1 MDRGP
6 AIIAIVD
13 DDDAVRDSLSLLLGA
28 HGMTVRAYASP
39 GQFLSDAASRADCL
53 IFDLHMP
60 EMTGI
65 ELAERLRGR
74 GISTPIVIVTGR
86 NDPRLAP
93 RMQRAGVSAVLSK
106 PVDEEKLLACIRD
119 AGQSN

>member
-1 MDRGP
+1 
-6 AIIAIVD
+6 
-13 DDDAVRDSLSLLLGA
+13 
-28 HGMTVRAYASP
+28 
-39 GQFLSDAASRADCL
+39 
-53 IFDLHMP
+53 MP

-65 ELAERLRGR
+65 KLAETLRGR

-93 RMQRAGVSAVLSK
+93 RMLRAGVNAVLSK